1 MTLDSI
7 IHDQS
12 ENMAASLEHRMC
24 GPEKIIDKPYDNIVP
39 LAAFRAEVEAAGC
52 GSLK

>member
-24 GPEKIIDKPYDNIVP
+24 GPEPVVEKPFANVVP
-39 LAAFRAEVEAAGC
+39 LAAFRAEMEAAGC
-52 GSLK
+52 GTLK